1 MSTSINLTPEIEQ
14 RLDFLA
20 SLTGQSRAY
29 YLQKAIEQGLED
41 MEDYYRA
48 EAVMARVRRGEEKIY
63 SAAEVRQDL
72 GLDD

>member
-1 MSTSINLTPEIEQ
+1 MSTSIDLTPEIEK

-48 EAVMARVRRGEEKIY
+48 EAVMTRVRQGKERIY
-63 SAAEVRQDL
+63 PAAEVRKDL
-72 GLDD
+72 GLGD

>member
-1 MSTSINLTPEIEQ
+1 MPTSINLTPEIEQ

-29 YLQKAIEQGLED
+29 YLQKAIELED

>member
-1 MSTSINLTPEIEQ
+1 MSTSIDLTPEIEK

-48 EAVMARVRRGEEKIY
+48 EAVMARVRQGKERIY
-63 SAAEVRQDL
+63 SAAEVRKDL
-72 GLDD
+72 GLGD